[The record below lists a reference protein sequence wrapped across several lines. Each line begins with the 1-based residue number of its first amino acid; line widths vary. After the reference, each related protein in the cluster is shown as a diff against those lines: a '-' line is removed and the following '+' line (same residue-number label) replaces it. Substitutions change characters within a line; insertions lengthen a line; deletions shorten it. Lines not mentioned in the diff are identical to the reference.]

1 MPTIRCLP
9 DNRAVEIDAGETILD
24 ATLRANIA
32 HAHACG
38 GQAKCSTCRV
48 WILEGIENVSEPGD
62 QERHL
67 AEPLGFGPEV
77 RLACQASVKGDVKLR
92 RLVLD
97 ETDLEITSQL
107 SRRRLGLAGES
118 KDVSVLF
125 CDIRGFT
132 GLTTALSPYDVVFV
146 LSRYFYQVGE
156 AIEVNGG
163 YIVDF
168 YGDGVMAL
176 FGVGDDPLAPLRSV
190 KAGLDILAE
199 VDRFRPY
206 MQSMYGLGFEVG
218 VGLHYG
224 PAVIG
229 TVGSARHEKLT
240 AIGETVNVANRVEA
254 ANKESDTH
262 MLVSD
267 SLYEVVKDHVE
278 IGDFLRVALRGT
290 GERRSLYEIVGLTPA
305 GAALVAPGREEDGT
319 RERYA
324 GREWIRVLPEDTLP
338 VGGQKVV
345 SLDQLDLLL
354 IRTEWRIHAVNN
366 ACPHLRLP
374 LVESTVTEHD
384 RIICRWHESCF
395 DLTSGEIVEWC
406 PALEPDGSPRG
417 MAELGDVSKNRTPME
432 PFPIR
437 VHNGHIWVSLD

>member
-1 MPTIRCLP
+1 MEEG
-9 DNRAVEIDAGETILD
+9 DTILD
-24 ATLRANIA
+24 ATLRAHIA

-48 WILEGIENVSEPGD
+48 WILEGMENVSPLED
-62 QERHL
+62 DERRL

-77 RLACQASVKGDVKLR
+77 RLACQTRVQGDVKLR

-107 SRRRLGLAGES
+107 SRHRLGLAGES
-118 KDVSVLF
+118 KNVSVLF

-132 GLTTALSPYDVVFV
+132 QLTTALSPYDVVFV

-176 FGVGDDPLAPLRSV
+176 FGVDDDPLAPLRSV

-206 MQSMYGLGFEVG
+206 MRSMYGMGFDVG

-254 ANKESDTH
+254 ANKESGTH
-262 MLVSD
+262 MLISD
-267 SLYEVVKDHVE
+267 TLHEEVEDYVE
-278 IGDFLRVALRGT
+278 VGDFLRVSLRGT
-290 GERRSLYEIVGLTPA
+290 TERRSLYEIVAMNPA
-305 GAALVAPGREEDGT
+305 GLALVAPKGEGDET
-319 RERYA
+319 RERFA
-324 GREWIRVLPEDTLP
+324 GREWVRVLPEAELP

-345 SLDQLDLLL
+345 GLDQLDVLL
-354 IRTEWRIHAVNN
+354 IRTDWRIHAINN

-374 LVESTVTEHD
+374 LVESTVTERD

-395 DLTSGEIVEWC
+395 DLSSGDIVEWC
-406 PALEPDGSPRG
+406 PALESDGSPKG
-417 MAELGDVSKNRTPME
+417 MAHLGDVSKNRTPLR
-432 PFPIR
+432 PLPAR
-437 VHNGHIWVSLD
+437 VHDGHIWVALE